1 MTPAALR
8 DIRANKGEG
17 MEQRIR
23 VTMKDGVADV
33 RLSRPD
39 KMNALDQAMFDALV
53 ETGSSL
59 ARQPGLRAVVISG
72 EGRAFCAGLDMGR
85 FAQMAGPA
93 EGRNSA
99 STELRLGTRSHGIA
113 NAAQYAVLVWQD
125 IPVPVI
131 AAVHGVAFGGGFQLA
146 LGADMRFVAADTK
159 MSIMEIK
166 WGLVPDMGGML
177 LMPRLARG
185 DVIRE
190 LTYSGRVFSGTE
202 ALTLGFATR
211 ICADPY
217 AEALAYAREV
227 AGRSPHAVRANK
239 RLMKVMEAGDAAA
252 ILRAE
257 SDEQVRLIGSANQKE
272 AVQANL
278 QRRAPI
284 FAETGPES

>member
-1 MTPAALR
+1 
-8 DIRANKGEG
+8 

-23 VTMKDGVADV
+23 VSMSDGVADV
-33 RLSRPD
+33 RLSRAD

-53 ETGSSL
+53 ETGGSL
-59 ARQPGLRAVVISG
+59 ARAQGLRAVVISG

-85 FAQMAGPA
+85 FALMAGA
-93 EGRNSA
+93 GGNTA
-99 STELRLGTRSHGIA
+99 AAELRLETRSHGIA

-146 LGADMRFVAADTK
+146 LGADIRFVAPDTR
-159 MSIMEIK
+159 MSVMEIK

-190 LTYSGRVFSGTE
+190 LTFSGRVFSGTE
-202 ALTLGFATR
+202 ALALGFATR
-211 ICADPY
+211 VCEDPY
-217 AEALAYAREV
+217 AAALAFAREV
-227 AGRSPHAVRANK
+227 AGMSPHAVRASK
-239 RLMKVMEAGDAAA
+239 RLMQVMQAGDAAA

-257 SDEQVRLIGSANQKE
+257 SDEQGRLIGSANQRE
-272 AVQANL
+272 AVMANIEK
-278 QRRAPI
+278 RAPN
-284 FAETGPES
+284 FTEAEADA